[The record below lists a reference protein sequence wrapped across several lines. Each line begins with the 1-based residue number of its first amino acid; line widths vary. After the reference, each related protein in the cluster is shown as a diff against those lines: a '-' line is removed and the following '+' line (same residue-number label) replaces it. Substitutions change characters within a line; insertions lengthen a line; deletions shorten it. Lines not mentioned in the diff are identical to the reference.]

1 MKFLKMEEKLQW
13 KLYYIVNEDLA
24 FKKSS
29 FYVIRL
35 RPMRSNWRKGHLL
48 ATIERVKQKACCPN
62 PVESWLIYPSNI
74 SYNQKWHFWFLSL
87 LSILW
92 RPFLAKTVRAWVH
105 IRVLGIQSSVIL
117 KSFRSVHQS
126 ISVLSLVQIKR
137 FVANYALKFNYTT

>member
-24 FKKSS
+24 FKKAY

-62 PVESWLIYPSNI
+62 PVESWLIYPSNM
-74 SYNQKWHFWFLSL
+74 SYNQKWHFWFLPL

-92 RPFLAKTVRAWVH
+92 RHFLAKTVRAWY
-105 IRVLGIQSSVIL
+105 IYDFWEYRALLSWKVLD
-117 KSFRSVHQS
+117 QS
-126 ISVLSLVQIKR
+126 ISPSV
-137 FVANYALKFNYTT
+137 FYH

>member
-24 FKKSS
+24 FKKAY

-74 SYNQKWHFWFLSL
+74 SYNQKWHFWFLPL

-92 RPFLAKTVRAWVH
+92 RHFLAKTVRAWY
-105 IRVLGIQSSVIL
+105 IYDFWEYRALLSWKVLD
-117 KSFRSVHQS
+117 QS
-126 ISVLSLVQIKR
+126 ISPSV
-137 FVANYALKFNYTT
+137 FYH

>member
-24 FKKSS
+24 FKKAY

-74 SYNQKWHFWFLSL
+74 SYNQKWHFWFLPL

-92 RPFLAKTVRAWVH
+92 RHFLAKTVRAWY
-105 IRVLGIQSSVIL
+105 IYDFWEYRVLLSWKVL
-117 KSFRSVHQS
+117 DQS
-126 ISVLSLVQIKR
+126 ISASVC
-137 FVANYALKFNYTT
+137 YH

>member
-24 FKKSS
+24 FQKAY

-74 SYNQKWHFWFLSL
+74 SYNQKWQFWFLPL

-92 RPFLAKTVRAWVH
+92 RHFLAKTVRAWY
-105 IRVLGIQSSVIL
+105 IYDFWEYRALLSWKVLD
-117 KSFRSVHQS
+117 QS
-126 ISVLSLVQIKR
+126 ISPSV
-137 FVANYALKFNYTT
+137 FYH

>member
-24 FKKSS
+24 FKKAY

-74 SYNQKWHFWFLSL
+74 SYNQKWHFWFLPL

-92 RPFLAKTVRAWVH
+92 RHFLAKTVRAWY
-105 IRVLGIQSSVIL
+105 IYDFFGIQSSVVL
-117 KSFRSVHQS
+117 KSFRSVHQCFI
-126 ISVLSLVQIKR
+126 ISTNKTFCS
-137 FVANYALKFNYTT
+137 